1 MRLSE
6 ASELSHGALIHQL
19 DYRGKVAESEI
30 LVPYWVGAAGLG
42 KTQAVK
48 ALAKLLGTV
57 RGVEFGCYIFSLAQ
71 YSPEDIAGWLLPNDD
86 KTKMNRIKPDWMPE
100 EGTHG
105 ILFFDELPQ
114 AIVANQNVAAQ
125 IINEHRVGDWH
136 IPSTWV
142 VVAAGN
148 RTSDRAGTT
157 QMPSHLKDRLMF
169 LPVEANHW
177 EFIQHMME
185 RKRGEQVCAFI
196 GFKPTVLHAVNHDE
210 DVNPTP
216 RSWDKVCTAMI
227 IYASLPVAQRR
238 NAVAGLVGSA
248 VAAEFFAFL
257 AVYDEIGD
265 VDEIIRDPA
274 SAPIPDR
281 PDVVFAIC
289 QSLASK
295 ANDKNIGNII
305 KYINRLEDA
314 EMGAEYSAFVMKT
327 AIQAIPN
334 HRQNKDVRD
343 WIVHSGGKE
352 LLL

>member
-6 ASELSHGALIHQL
+6 ASAISQNALIHQL

-48 ALAKLLGTV
+48 ALSKRLSEI
-57 RGVEFGCYIFSLAQ
+57 RNVEFGCNIFSLAQ
-71 YSPEDIAGWLLPNDD
+71 YSPEDIAGWLLPNED

-125 IINEHRVGDWH
+125 IINEHRVGDWD
-136 IPSTWV
+136 IPTTWA

-148 RTSDRAGTT
+148 RTSDRAGTN

-196 GFKPTVLHAVNHDE
+196 GFKPTALHAFNPDE
-210 DVNPTP
+210 DVWPTP

-227 IYASLPVAQRR
+227 INASLPLAQRR
-238 NAVAGLVGSA
+238 NAVAGIVGAA

-265 VDEIIRDPA
+265 VDDIIKNPA
-274 SAPIPDR
+274 SAPIPER
-281 PDVVFAIC
+281 ADVVFALC

-305 KYINRLEDA
+305 KYINRLEA
-314 EMGAEYSAFVMKT
+314 EGMGAEYSAFVVKT

-334 HRQNKDVRD
+334 YKQNPDIRD
-343 WIVHSGGKE
+343 WVLNSGGKE